1 MLEYYD
7 DDGYEDWC
15 ESNKLLI
22 LEQFVLYLA
31 DEIDE
36 VDPVLSEFIDLL
48 TYSNVPS
55 QFKDELF
62 EKYLS
67 IGDEP
72 NDI

>member
-7 DDGYEDWC
+7 DSGYEDWC
-15 ESNKLLI
+15 ESNKILI
-22 LEQFVLYLA
+22 MEQFVLYLA
-31 DEIDE
+31 DEMDVI
-36 VDPVLSEFIDLL
+36 DPVLSEFIDLL
-48 TYSNVPS
+48 TYKNVPE